1 MPRVCALPMPSDTST
16 EVMTIVSE
24 NGNEFSAAQ
33 ERVPVYELQ
42 SVSKSYALG
51 GGQVHAVRELD
62 LTIESGDAV
71 AIVGPS
77 GSGKTTLLQ
86 LLGGLDR
93 PSTGSVRFEG
103 RDMAAMGD
111 GELSSLRLRTIG
123 FVFQQFNLIP
133 TLTAAQNVEV
143 ALAPAGQKAAE
154 RRETVQALL
163 ESVGLGERAGS
174 CAGQALRRGAAA
186 GGDRQ
191 SARQCT
197 ARSARRRADRQSGHG
212 HRRRDS
218 RPSHV
223 AVGSGAHGVI
233 VVTHDTGVAQR
244 AHRIIRMQ
252 DGRLAPDLAEA
263 RTTPA

>member
-1 MPRVCALPMPSDTST
+1 MPSDTST

-24 NGNEFSAAQ
+24 NGNDFSASQ

-42 SVSKSYALG
+42 GVSKNYALG
-51 GGQVHAVRELD
+51 GGQVHAVKELD

-133 TLTAAQNVEV
+133 TLSAAQNVEV

-154 RRETVQALL
+154 RREMVRGLL
-163 ESVGLGERAGS
+163 ESVGLGERGDHVPGKLSGGEQQRVAI
-174 CAGQALRRGAAA
+174 ARALATAPHVLLADEPTGNLDTATGAEILDLLMSLL
-186 GGDRQ
+186 GV
-191 SARQCT
+191 ART
-197 ARSARRRADRQSGHG
+197 
-212 HRRRDS
+212 
-218 RPSHV
+218 
-223 AVGSGAHGVI
+223 VI

-263 RTTPA
+263 RTTSA

>member
-1 MPRVCALPMPSDTST
+1 MPRVCAPPMPSDTST

-51 GGQVHAVRELD
+51 GGQVHAVKELD

-133 TLTAAQNVEV
+133 TLTRGSECRGRTCSGR
-143 ALAPAGQKAAE
+143 PEAGE
-154 RRETVQALL
+154 RREMVRGLL
-163 ESVGLGERAGS
+163 ESVGLGERGDHVPGKLSGGEQQRVAI
-174 CAGQALRRGAAA
+174 ARALAN
-186 GGDRQ
+186 
-191 SARQCT
+191 CT
-197 ARSARRRADRQSGHG
+197 ARAARRRADRQSGHG
-212 HRRRDS
+212 DRRGDS

-223 AVGSGAHGVI
+223 AVGSGAHGDRR
-233 VVTHDTGVAQR
+233 HARHGCGPAR
-244 AHRIIRMQ
+244 
-252 DGRLAPDLAEA
+252 APDHPYAGRALGS
-263 RTTPA
+263 RSRRGRDRPL

>member
-1 MPRVCALPMPSDTST
+1 M
-16 EVMTIVSE
+16 
-24 NGNEFSAAQ
+24 
-33 ERVPVYELQ
+33 PVYELQ
-42 SVSKSYALG
+42 GVSKSYALG
-51 GGQVHAVRELD
+51 GGQVHAVKELD

-143 ALAPAGQKAAE
+143 ALAPAVQKAAE
-154 RRETVQALL
+154 RRETVRALL
-163 ESVGLGERAGS
+163 ESVGLGERGVMCRANSPAASSSGWRS
-174 CAGQALRRGAAA
+174 PEHSPMHRTCCSPTSRPAIWTRRP
-186 GGDRQ
+186 
-191 SARQCT
+191 
-197 ARSARRRADRQSGHG
+197 ARRFSIFSCRCREWRAR
-212 HRRRDS
+212 
-218 RPSHV
+218 
-223 AVGSGAHGVI
+223 
-233 VVTHDTGVAQR
+233 
-244 AHRIIRMQ
+244 
-252 DGRLAPDLAEA
+252 
-263 RTTPA
+263 